1 MYNGSKMSL
10 YLGNTSLFLSPTPKE
25 EFFLLYSQEEEET

>member
-10 YLGNTSLFLSPTPKE
+10 YLGNTRLFLSPTPK
-25 EFFLLYSQEEEET
+25 EFFLLYSQEEKET